1 MRTSRPLWKPD
12 KAFRVR
18 DMGDNKVVFIFTDE
32 ANLEWVLANRS
43 WSYDKYW
50 VVLQRVEEDV
60 PFSSLS
66 LNKIDIW
73 V

>member
-1 MRTSRPLWKPD
+1 
-12 KAFRVR
+12 
-18 DMGDNKVVFIFTDE
+18 MGDNKVVFIFTDE

-73 V
+73 VYIHDLPIRRMIEETGTN